1 MDSSNSLSQQH
12 TDCTKADC
20 AVKRIVREDIRK
32 IYTFEKNLGNGMFG
46 KVRLAYRTSLPN
58 GNRYAIKSLLRSDM
72 VKEISLD
79 EELTILMKTDSPYIA
94 NF

>member
-1 MDSSNSLSQQH
+1 
-12 TDCTKADC
+12 
-20 AVKRIVREDIRK
+20 
-32 IYTFEKNLGNGMFG
+32 MFG